1 DGVKNYSKTKPM
13 KFEEFQAEIDWWGN
27 EADDFASREEN
38 NQAWKVGIDDIIA
51 RNFNLDIKNPY
62 QGETISHDPD
72 ELLAQYQTQ
81 QAEIGELRNQLRD
94 ILGAALAGN
103 KGAN

>member
-1 DGVKNYSKTKPM
+1 MKNYSKTKPM

-27 EADDFASREEN
+27 EADGFAGREEN
-38 NQAWKVGIDDIIA
+38 NQAWQVSIDDIIA

-62 QGETISHDPD
+62 QGEAVSHDPD
-72 ELLAQYQTQ
+72 ELLAQYQAQ
-81 QAEIGELRNQLRD
+81 QAEISDLRNQLRD
-94 ILGAALAGN
+94 ILGAALASN

>member
-1 DGVKNYSKTKPM
+1 M
-13 KFEEFQAEIDWWGN
+13 KFEEFQAEIDWWGD
-27 EADDFASREEN
+27 EGDGFASREGSH
-38 NQAWKVGIDDIIA
+38 QAWKVSIDDVIA

-72 ELLAQYQTQ
+72 ALLGQYQQ
-81 QAEIGELRNQLRD
+81 QQTEISELRNQLRD
-94 ILGAALAGN
+94 ILGAALAS

>member
-1 DGVKNYSKTKPM
+1 MESQY
-13 KFEEFQAEIDWWGN
+13 
-27 EADDFASREEN
+27 RRHHL
-38 NQAWKVGIDDIIA
+38 

-72 ELLAQYQTQ
+72 ELLAKFQTQ
-81 QAEIGELRNQLRD
+81 QSEISELRNQLRD

-103 KGAN
+103 KEAN

>member
-1 DGVKNYSKTKPM
+1 MKLTILPAAKKTT
-13 KFEEFQAEIDWWGN
+13 
-27 EADDFASREEN
+27 S
-38 NQAWKVGIDDIIA
+38 DIIA

-81 QAEIGELRNQLRD
+81 QAEISELRNQLRD

>member
-1 DGVKNYSKTKPM
+1 M
-13 KFEEFQAEIDWWGN
+13 KFEEFQTEIDWWGS
-27 EADDFASREEN
+27 EADGFASREEN
-38 NQAWKVGIDDIIA
+38 NQAWKISIKDIID

-81 QAEIGELRNQLRD
+81 QAEISELRNQLRD
-94 ILGAALAGN
+94 ILGAALAGS
-103 KGAN
+103 KEAN